1 MKQAL
6 SLTTDPIPQ
15 LIWRIA
21 LPMSVGMF
29 FNTMFNVVDTLCAGW
44 LGTESLAALSLSFP
58 LYFVVFAIGS
68 GIS

>member
-1 MKQAL
+1 MKQPL

-29 FNTMFNVVDTLCAGW
+29 FNTMFNVVD
-44 LGTESLAALSLSFP
+44 
-58 LYFVVFAIGS
+58 
-68 GIS
+68 